1 MDYMLWMV
9 EILKDLND
17 PKNEDA
23 VYQVFEYLNI
33 DLVEDG
39 IDPVEE
45 ALYRLDELGENKIAY
60 KWILQEEQ

>member
-1 MDYMLWMV
+1 MDYMLWMG